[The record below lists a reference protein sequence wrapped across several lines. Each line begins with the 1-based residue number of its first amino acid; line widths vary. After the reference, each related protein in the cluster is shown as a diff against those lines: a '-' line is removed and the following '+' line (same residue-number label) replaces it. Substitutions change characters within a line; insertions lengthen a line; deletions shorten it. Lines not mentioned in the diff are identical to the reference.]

1 MHLKAQPRKDR
12 QLGNSLFGGESME
25 AYTPPATGNNAPR
38 YHEELCAQL
47 YDFIAHQWLGKW
59 MWEADFDH
67 DETQVVLM
75 GWIQG
80 YGTVMC
86 NGQEVTGLAFELA
99 SNPVMGLRIRLAS
112 RVIEQDYAGAYALLT
127 A

>member
-1 MHLKAQPRKDR
+1 MQ
-12 QLGNSLFGGESME
+12 E
-25 AYTPPATGNNAPR
+25 YTRIDTGKSAPL

-47 YDFIAHQWLGKW
+47 YDFIAHQQVGKR

-67 DETQVVLM
+67 DYAHAALL

-80 YGTVMC
+80 YGTVIC
-86 NGQEVTGLAFELA
+86 NGQEVRGLAFELA
-99 SNPVMGLRIRLAS
+99 SNPVMALRIRLAS
-112 RVIEQDYAGAYALLT
+112 RVIEQDYPGAYALLT